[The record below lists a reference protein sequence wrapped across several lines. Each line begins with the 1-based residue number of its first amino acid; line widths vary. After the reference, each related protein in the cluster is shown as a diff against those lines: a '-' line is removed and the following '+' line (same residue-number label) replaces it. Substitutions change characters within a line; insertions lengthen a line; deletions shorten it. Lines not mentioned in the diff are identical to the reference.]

1 MKKTFILIISAL
13 VLSACHHETI
23 EERAQRETKEYTQK
37 FCPTP
42 FINYTRTDS
51 MTFENATRTIIY
63 YCSFSDKMDNADII
77 EKNSI
82 KIVDGLK
89 KGISDNTGIKNYID
103 AGLNFRYVVHSHKNP
118 QEVLFKHDFKNKD
131 IK

>member
-82 KIVDGLK
+82 KIVEGLK